1 MPGRRAT
8 SYWTAVSCGSRA
20 DRVGR
25 LARIFGVPPLGSKIS
40 PVIRTVMCLLPD
52 VIW

>member
-1 MPGRRAT
+1 MPGRSAT
-8 SYWTAVSCGSRA
+8 SYWTAVSCGSRP

-25 LARIFGVPPLGSKIS
+25 LARISGMPPSGSKIS
-40 PVIRTVMCLLPD
+40 PVIRTVTCLLPE